1 MDSAPA
7 FSLDEVM
14 MPSPQKNAG
23 MKRPVLRGAVFLDR
37 DQTLNVDHGY
47 THLVDDFAW
56 MPGAAAALALFHR
69 HGIACFIVTNQ
80 GGIGREFF
88 TAAQMQ
94 AFNDHLV
101 AQTALAGGHIMD
113 IAHCPHHPDAPTSAM
128 RTPCS
133 CRKPAPGMLLK
144 LAAKW
149 NVDLA
154 GSVMIGD
161 RDSDVEAGRAAGCH
175 AYLFDGTDLAV
186 LARQVIDRHF
196 ADSQA
201 NSQRNANA

>member
-14 MPSPQKNAG
+14 TPSPQKNAD
-23 MKRPVLRGAVFLDR
+23 MKAPPFRGAVFLDR

-56 MPGAAAALALFHR
+56 MPGAPAALALFHR
-69 HGIACFIVTNQ
+69 HSIACFIVTNQ
-80 GGIGREFF
+80 GGIGREFY
-88 TAAQMQ
+88 TVEQMHI
-94 AFNDHLV
+94 FNDHLR
-101 AQTALAGGHIMD
+101 AQASGAGGHITD

-128 RTPCS
+128 RTPCD
-133 CRKPAPGMLLK
+133 CRKPAPGMLLE

-149 NVDLA
+149 RIDLA
-154 GSVMIGD
+154 TSVMIGD

-175 AYLFDGTDLAV
+175 AYLFDGADLSE
-186 LARQVIDRHF
+186 LAQQIIDRHF
-196 ADSQA
+196 TDAQGGG
-201 NSQRNANA
+201 NA